1 MKLILLFLGFLDLN
15 GASITKDTTRTNG
28 VYLSGVTGL
37 NASQVSFTNWSQGGE
52 NSVTWSV
59 FGDFSVKFV
68 EDSLLVY
75 NHLNAVYGKT
85 KTGEAIFKTNSNEIF
100 LETVFLYR
108 MGWQIDPYFSNTIR
122 SVITKGY
129 DYSKDEPIQ
138 ISDFFD
144 PGYVTQSLG
153 FSYNKISGFTSRLGI
168 ALQEVFTNK
177 YRSYSDK
184 QDTKT
189 KVEAFKFE
197 TGMESVTEAKFDIME
212 NITYSSRLRLF
223 TRFEHIDVWDVR
235 WDNTLRA
242 KINSIF
248 NVNLTTLLVYEK
260 SQSVKTQFREAL
272 QLGVSFNIF

>member
-1 MKLILLFLGFLDLN
+1 MKLILLLLVFLDLQ
-15 GASITKDTTRTNG
+15 GANISKDTTRTNG
-28 VYLSGVTGL
+28 VYLTGVTGI

-68 EDSLLVY
+68 EDSLVVF
-75 NHLNAVYGKT
+75 NHLNAVFGKT
-85 KTGEAIFKTNSNEIF
+85 KTGDAIFKTNSNEIF

-108 MGWQIDPYFSNTIR
+108 MGWQIDPYFSNTVR

-129 DYSKDEPIQ
+129 DYSKSEPLQ

-144 PGYVTQSLG
+144 PGYITQSIG
-153 FSYNKISGFTSRLGI
+153 FSYNKVTGFTSRLGI
-168 ALQEVFTNK
+168 ALQEVFTNRF
-177 YRSYSDK
+177 RSYSDK
-184 QDTKT
+184 KETDTKI
-189 KVEAFKFE
+189 EAFKFE
-197 TGMESVTEAKFDIME
+197 TGLESVTEAAFEVME

-248 NVNLTTLLVYEK
+248 NVNFTTLLVYEK